1 MAICLLTWHY
11 AACCILLAVCWAL
24 RQKDKLRLCVL
35 CDLAMLVIAVVGF
48 YLSYH
53 LVFVE
58 SGKTFAMYV
67 QRYALYS
74 FGVFVLPVAGF
85 LITMGCSGDQL

>member
-1 MAICLLTWHY
+1 MAMLLLMWHY
-11 AACCILLAVCWAL
+11 TACGVLLAVCWAL
-24 RQKDKLRLCVL
+24 RQRDRLRLCVL
-35 CDLAMLVIAVVGF
+35 CDILMLVIAVAGF

-74 FGVFVLPVAGF
+74 FGVFVFPAIGF
-85 LITMGCSGDQL
+85 LLTMGCSGDRL